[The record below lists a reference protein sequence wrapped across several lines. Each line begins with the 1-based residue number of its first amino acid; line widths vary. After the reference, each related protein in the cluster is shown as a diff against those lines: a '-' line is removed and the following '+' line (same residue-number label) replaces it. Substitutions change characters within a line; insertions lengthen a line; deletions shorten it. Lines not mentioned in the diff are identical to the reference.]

1 MIIDFHTHTFPDKIA
16 GPAIAKLAAICNQQP
31 FTNGTVSQTLQKMR
45 EWKVNR
51 AVLLSI
57 ATKPSQQ
64 HTIND
69 CAIALNREHGN
80 QVTALGC
87 IHYENPDVTQELE
100 RIAAAGI
107 KGIKI
112 HPDYQQ
118 CEIDDPRWDE
128 AFSTCQRLGLF
139 VLTHAG
145 YDPVSP
151 DHIYAPVEK
160 CAKVISRYP
169 DLKLVLAHF
178 GGMYQWEQAERLLI
192 GKSRN
197 LWLDT
202 AMVGGRIPKEQYL
215 RMIRN
220 HGADRILLA
229 SDCPWSTAPHE
240 RYALEQLQLTK
251 EELDQICWKNA
262 ADLLSLSI

>member
-16 GPAIAKLAAICNQQP
+16 GPAIAKLAAVCGQQP
-31 FTNGTVSQTLQKMR
+31 FTNGTLSHTLEKMG
-45 EWKVNR
+45 EWGVDR

-64 HTIND
+64 RTIND
-69 CAIALNREHGN
+69 CAIALNREHGDR
-80 QVTALGC
+80 VSALGC
-87 IHYENPDVTQELE
+87 IHYANSDVTEELE

-118 CEIDDPRWDE
+118 CEIDDPRWE
-128 AFSTCQRLGLF
+128 ETFSACQRLGLF
-139 VLTHAG
+139 LLTHAG

-160 CAKVISRYP
+160 SVKVLERYP
-169 DLKLVLAHF
+169 NLKLVLAHF
-178 GGMYQWEQAERLLI
+178 GGMYQWDQVEELLA

-215 RMIRN
+215 RIIRR

-229 SDCPWSTAPHE
+229 SDCPWSTAPQE
-240 RYALEQLQLTK
+240 LCALKELGLSG
-251 EELDQICWKNA
+251 EELEQICWKNA
-262 ADLLSLSI
+262 VGLLGL